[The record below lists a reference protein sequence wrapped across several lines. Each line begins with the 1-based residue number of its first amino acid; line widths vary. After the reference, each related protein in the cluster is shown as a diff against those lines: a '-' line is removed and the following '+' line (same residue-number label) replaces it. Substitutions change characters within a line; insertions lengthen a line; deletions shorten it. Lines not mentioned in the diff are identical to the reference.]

1 MKRVQKSDAAEAPD
15 APATESVAQSIIAA
29 VALRTGNPRQM
40 PPPVEGYL
48 DTLPPGA
55 VAALQDVLS
64 CSAIGSA
71 DKVNAGIEAFAKRTN
86 ADEIIVAASIFD
98 HEKRKRSLEITA
110 STFEAVPA

>member
-1 MKRVQKSDAAEAPD
+1 
-15 APATESVAQSIIAA
+15 
-29 VALRTGNPRQM
+29 M

-55 VAALQDVLS
+55 VAALQHVLS

-71 DKVNAGIEAFAKRTN
+71 ETVNARIEAFAKRTN

-98 HEKRKRSLEITA
+98 HEKRKRSLSITA
-110 STFEAVPA
+110 SAFEAVPA